1 MKFSDTLHLVLKDKW
16 FQLFKEG
23 VKTEEY
29 REITPYWCN
38 RLLGTIPFGL
48 DFWQIELDKNSP
60 VKMCNS
66 FALNHLLIN
75 KFGLR
80 DFRFVAFH
88 RGYTN
93 EKITFLLKNI
103 RIDYGDMNLGASD
116 ELCFILEVGDL
127 ISYIDKKL

>member
-1 MKFSDTLHLVLKDKW
+1 MNFSDTLHLILKDKW

-38 RLLGTIPFGL
+38 RLLGSVPYGL
-48 DFWQIELDKNSP
+48 DYWKIELDKNIP
-60 VKMCNS
+60 IKKYNS
-66 FALNHLLIN
+66 FALNYLLIRR
-75 KFGLR
+75 FGLR
-80 DFRFVAFH
+80 EFRFITFH

-103 RIDYGDMNLGASD
+103 KIGYGDKNLGAPNGP
-116 ELCFILEVGDL
+116 CFILEVGSFV
-127 ISYIDKKL
+127 SYVNK

>member
-1 MKFSDTLHLVLKDKW
+1 MKYLDTLHLVLKDKW

-38 RLLGTIPFGL
+38 RLLGCVPFGL
-48 DFWQIELDKNSP
+48 KFWQIELDKNSP
-60 VKMCNS
+60 IKKYNP
-66 FALNHLLIN
+66 FALNLLMK

-80 DFRFVAFH
+80 GFESVTFH

-103 RIDYGDMNLGASD
+103 RIDYGDMNLGAPD
-116 ELCFILEVGDL
+116 ELCFILEVGDFV
-127 ISYIDKKL
+127 SYIKK

>member
-1 MKFSDTLHLVLKDKW
+1 MKYSDTLHLVLKDKW

-38 RLLGTIPFGL
+38 RLLAPVPMGL
-48 DFWQIELDKNSP
+48 DFWKNELDKNSP
-60 VKMCNS
+60 IKKYNP
-66 FALNHLLIN
+66 FALNLLMQN
-75 KFGLR
+75 FGLR
-80 DFRFVAFH
+80 GFRFVTFH

-103 RIDYGDMNLGASD
+103 KIGYGNKNLGAPD
-116 ELCFILEVGDL
+116 ELCFIFKVGDL
-127 ISYIDKKL
+127 VSYIKK

>member
-29 REITPYWCN
+29 RAITPYWCN
-38 RLLGTIPFGL
+38 RLLGPVPMGL
-48 DFWQIELDKNSP
+48 NFWKNELGGYSS
-60 VKMCNS
+60 VLMRNS
-66 FALNHLLIN
+66 FALNQFLI
-75 KFGLR
+75 KGFGLR
-80 DFRFVAFH
+80 RNFRIITFH

-103 RIDYGDMNLGASD
+103 KIDYGDMNLGAPD
-116 ELCFILEVGDL
+116 ELCFILEVGDF
-127 ISYIDKKL
+127 ISYIDKK

>member
-16 FQLFKEG
+16 FQMYKDGL
-23 VKTEEY
+23 KTEEY

-38 RLLGTIPFGL
+38 RLLGGIPFGL
-48 DFWQIELDKNSP
+48 YFWQKELNENTP
-60 VKMCNS
+60 VEKYNS
-66 FALNHLLIN
+66 FALNYFLIN

-80 DFRFVAFH
+80 GFRFVTFH

-103 RIDYGDMNLGASD
+103 KIDYGDMNLGAPD
-116 ELCFILEVGDL
+116 ELCFILEVGDFV
-127 ISYIDKKL
+127 SYIKK

>member
-1 MKFSDTLHLVLKDKW
+1 MKYSDTLHLILKDKW

-38 RLLGTIPFGL
+38 RLLGPVPMGL
-48 DFWQIELDKNSP
+48 DFWKNELDVYSSAI
-60 VKMCNS
+60 MCNS
-66 FALNHLLIN
+66 FALNQFLI
-75 KFGLR
+75 KGFGLR
-80 DFRFVAFH
+80 RYFRIVTFH

-103 RIDYGDMNLGASD
+103 KIGYGNKNLGAPN
-116 ELCFILEVGDL
+116 ELCFILEVGDFV
-127 ISYIDKKL
+127 SYIKK